1 MDLTKTYPRSP
12 HEKMLDMFSLPRVID
27 KAAASNEGTL
37 GEYDYDCPHDK
48 PVLEFLGVD
57 GATFAKKVAE
67 LKTDHAIA
75 DWIKRDTT
83 YARKSPQDIATF
95 NEGRLKWAPAPG
107 SPGEAYFQKMLAE
120 VAPGRTDVKTWFD
133 FLDLD
138 EKRLAEPTR
147 A

>member
-1 MDLTKTYPRSP
+1 MDLTKNYPRSP

-27 KAAASNEGTL
+27 KASASNEGTL

-67 LKTDHAIA
+67 LKTDSALA
-75 DWIKRDTT
+75 DWIKRDTA
-83 YARKSPQDIATF
+83 YAQKSPQDVATF

-107 SPGEAYFQKMLAE
+107 SPGEGYFNQMRANLA
-120 VAPGRTDVKTWFD
+120 PDRTDIKTWFD
-133 FLDLD
+133 ILDLD
-138 EKRLAEPTR
+138 EKRSVQPAH